1 MAFIPH
7 QSLSKNIATVAMD
20 VLGAVVNR
28 NQLLP
33 PFSMRRL
40 VGEPRWQMRGRDFL
54 NTGRHFVD
62 KLVQDAGLT
71 SDDPSA

>member
-1 MAFIPH
+1 MAFISH

-20 VLGAVVNR
+20 ILGAVVNR

-40 VGEPRWQMRGRDFL
+40 VGEPRWQISGRDFL

-71 SDDPSA
+71 PDT